1 MSASWA
7 EDTALDSRPG
17 GRSPW
22 PRFLPAGGVSP
33 FFPPLQYSCLENPMD
48 RGAWR
53 AIVYGV
59 AESRTRLKRLTQER
73 RLPSRFSH
81 WTRLT

>member
-33 FFPPLQYSCLENPMD
+33 FFPHSSIL
-48 RGAWR
+48 AWR
-53 AIVYGV
+53 I
-59 AESRTRLKRLTQER
+59 
-73 RLPSRFSH
+73 P
-81 WTRLT
+81 WTEEPGGL